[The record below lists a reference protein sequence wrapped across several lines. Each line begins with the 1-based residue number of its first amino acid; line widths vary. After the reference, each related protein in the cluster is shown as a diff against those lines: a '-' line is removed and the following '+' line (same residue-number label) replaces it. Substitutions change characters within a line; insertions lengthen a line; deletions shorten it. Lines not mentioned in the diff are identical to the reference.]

1 MAGEKPKYPV
11 CFLTNG
17 GGVTEQQK
25 AEQLSEWLDVAV
37 GVDQVVLSHTPYREL
52 AKELGDKPVVISGRG
67 ADKVAKAY
75 GFTRAVTTSQL
86 SAAYPTAVPFC
97 HDPGLTPEG
106 HPIPAMSDPSCGTE
120 AAPFQAVLVFSD
132 PVDWYRDLQLITDVV
147 MSGGVM
153 GRREPPSRAQPT
165 PLYFSNPDVIYAN
178 EFPAPRFGQGCFA
191 AALSAVYAAVN
202 NNPIPAFKVFGKPH
216 PEPYRLMEGLL
227 LQQARLIG
235 LDLPKAGGKL
245 PFGAVYAVGDNPAS
259 DIAGARAAGHP
270 WTSILVRTGIF
281 RRPAGENDPNH
292 PADLVVQ
299 DVLQAVEAAL
309 HRTRHSKWH
318 SM

>member
-1 MAGEKPKYPV
+1 MPYRGLA
-11 CFLTNG
+11 
-17 GGVTEQQK
+17 K
-25 AEQLSEWLDVAV
+25 ALADSQTHAATAL
-37 GVDQVVLSHTPYREL
+37 QVVLSHTPYREL

-153 GRREPPSRAQPT
+153 GRRDPPPGAQPT

-235 LDLPKAGGKL
+235 LDLPKAGAKL

-259 DIAGARAAGHP
+259 DIAGARAAGRP

-292 PADLVVQ
+292 PADLVAQ